1 TVLISS
7 SIFPILI
14 IILLVERFV
23 STQIEKGE
31 RTAVLVTIETI
42 VLSILCFFIAEW
54 IWFRELLFDH
64 PQWVLL
70 TLVVNAFLGRWTG
83 LRLREYFRF
92 REVLKYVDDP
102 KKK

>member
-1 TVLISS
+1 M
-7 SIFPILI
+7 
-14 IILLVERFV
+14 V
-23 STQIEKGE
+23 S
-31 RTAVLVTIETI
+31 RVA
-42 VLSILCFFIAEW
+42 
-54 IWFRELLFDH
+54 FDH